1 MKFEFPDTGEG
12 VTEGQFLE
20 WKVNEGDQ
28 VEEDQIVG
36 EAETDKAVVDIP
48 APADGTVSELKASP
62 GDTVKVGDVI
72 MILDTGEGSAEEAN
86 GFKGSE
92 EKVAE
97 ETETEENKEDSG
109 KSSEASEDKT
119 DAVMGGSPSAS
130 SYDEDDKEE
139 SNSNKQASSSDSG
152 DVLAL
157 PKVRKL
163 AEEKGVDL
171 SKLGIDGRITEDDVI
186 EASGSG
192 KVQESQEESGEEE
205 SEGTSGKE
213 TEKTERNS
221 ETVSQNM
228 GDVNARPSVRRLA
241 REHDIEISMVDGSG
255 RDGEVTREDVLKAAG
270 EIEKDTEQED
280 TEPRQENNG
289 EDEPE
294 KVEKEELD
302 QKKASQDIR
311 HEGDVERVEMS
322 GVRKITAERMA
333 QSKDEA
339 AHVTHIEKADI
350 TELVELR
357 ESIKSDVDAHLTYL
371 PFIMKACVAALRE
384 HPDLNSELDTEHNEI
399 VRKKF
404 YDFNIAVD
412 TDRGLLVPKIEAV
425 DSRNMVEL
433 AEQIAEKASR
443 AQDGNLSK
451 DELEPGTFSITNLGV
466 IGGEAFTPIIYPPQS
481 AILGIGKIQD
491 TAEVV
496 NGEVV
501 PRKTVK
507 LSLSYDHR
515 VVDGAEAAKFMNKVI
530 EDLENP
536 KKLIID
542 M

>member
-1 MKFEFPDTGEG
+1 MRFEFPDTGEG

-20 WKVNEGDQ
+20 WKVNEGNE

-86 GFKGSE
+86 GSEGSE

-97 ETETEENKEDSG
+97 EPETEENKEDSEE
-109 KSSEASEDKT
+109 SSEDKT
-119 DAVMGGSPSAS
+119 DAVMVGSPSAS
-130 SYDEDDKEE
+130 SYDEDEKEE
-139 SNSNKQASSSDSG
+139 ETDSTNKNSESDSG

-171 SKLGIDGRITEDDVI
+171 SKLGIDGRITEEVVM

-213 TEKTERNS
+213 TEKTERDS

-228 GDVNARPSVRRLA
+228 GYVNARPSVRKLA

-255 RDGEVTREDVLKAAG
+255 RNGEITRDDILKAAG
-270 EIEKDTEQED
+270 EMDKNTEQED
-280 TEPRQENNG
+280 NEPRQENTG

-302 QKKASQDIR
+302 QEEASQDIR
-311 HEGDVERVEMS
+311 PEGDVEGVEMS

-333 QSKDEA
+333 QSKNEA

-371 PFIMKACVAALRE
+371 PFIMKACVAALRD

-399 VRKKF
+399 LRKKF

-412 TDRGLLVPKIEAV
+412 TDRGLMVPKIEDI

-433 AEQIAEKASR
+433 AEQIADKASR
-443 AQDGNLSK
+443 AQEGDLER
-451 DELEPGTFSITNLGV
+451 DEMAPGTFSITNLGV

-481 AILGIGKIQD
+481 AILGIGKIQE
-491 TAEVV
+491 TAEVLD
-496 NGEVV
+496 GEVV
-501 PRKTVK
+501 PRKTVM

-536 KKLIID
+536 KNLIID

>member
-1 MKFEFPDTGEG
+1 MKFKFPDTGEG
-12 VTEGQFLE
+12 VTEGKFLE
-20 WKVNEGDQ
+20 WKVNEGDE

-48 APADGTVSELKASP
+48 APGDGKVSELKASP

-72 MILDTGEGSAEEAN
+72 MILDTGKESAEEEL
-86 GFKGSE
+86 E
-92 EKVAE
+92 EA
-97 ETETEENKEDSG
+97 ETEGSKEDSG
-109 KSSEASEDKT
+109 GSSEDMT

-130 SYDEDDKEE
+130 SYDEEKEE
-139 SNSNKQASSSDSG
+139 ETESTEKASGSDSG

-157 PKVRKL
+157 PKVRRL

-171 SKLGIDGRITEDDVI
+171 SKLDIDGRITEEDVM
-186 EASGSG
+186 EASSSDEA
-192 KVQESQEESGEEE
+192 QESQEESMEEPE
-205 SEGTSGKE
+205 KE
-213 TEKTERNS
+213 TEKTTQEES
-221 ETVSQNM
+221 ETVSQDM
-228 GDVNARPSVRRLA
+228 GDVNARPSVRKLA

-255 RDGEVTREDVLKAAG
+255 RDGEVTREDILKAAG
-270 EIEKDTEQED
+270 EMDKNTEQED
-280 TEPRQENNG
+280 AETREEKVN
-289 EDEPE
+289 EDEDE
-294 KVEKEELD
+294 RVEKEESP
-302 QKKASQDIR
+302 QEEASQDIR

-322 GVRKITAERMA
+322 GVRKVTAERMA

-384 HPDLNSELDTEHNEI
+384 HPDLNSELDTEQNEI

-412 TDRGLLVPKIEAV
+412 TERGLLVPKIKDV

-433 AEQIAEKASR
+433 AEQIADKASR
-443 AQDGNLSK
+443 AQEGDLER
-451 DELEPGTFSITNLGV
+451 DEMEPGTFSITNLGV

-481 AILGIGKIQD
+481 AILGIGKIQE

-496 NGEVV
+496 DGEVV

-515 VVDGAEAAKFMNKVI
+515 VVDGAEAAKFMNKVV

-536 KKLIID
+536 KNLIID

>member
-1 MKFEFPDTGEG
+1 MEFKFPDTGEG

-20 WKVNEGDQ
+20 WKIDKGDE

-48 APADGTVSELKASP
+48 APADGIVKELKASP

-72 MILDTGEGSAEEAN
+72 MILDTDADV
-86 GFKGSE
+86 SE
-92 EKVAE
+92 EELQE
-97 ETETEENKEDSG
+97 ESEEHEERDAEDSKNNEG
-109 KSSEASEDKT
+109 EDMK

-130 SYDEDDKEE
+130 SYNEEENKDEPDSTEE
-139 SNSNKQASSSDSG
+139 DSDSG

-163 AEEKGVDL
+163 AEEKGINL
-171 SKLGIDGRITEDDVI
+171 SKLNIDGRITEEDVMK
-186 EASGSG
+186 ASESG
-192 KVQESQEESGEEE
+192 KTQETSEKPGKKAKKEEE
-205 SEGTSGKE
+205 TKE
-213 TEKTERNS
+213 KEEQENIP
-221 ETVSQNM
+221 QNM
-228 GDVNARPSVRRLA
+228 SDVTARPSVRKLA
-241 REHDIEISMVDGSG
+241 REHDIEISMLDGSG
-255 RDGEVTREDVLKAAG
+255 RDGEITREDVLEAAG
-270 EIEKDTEQED
+270 E
-280 TEPRQENNG
+280 TEPKETT
-289 EDEPE
+289 EESE
-294 KVEKEELD
+294 EESKKSETEEVKEENTD
-302 QKKASQDIR
+302 RPEIK

-322 GVRKITAERMA
+322 GVRKVTADRMA

-384 HPDLNSELDTEHNEI
+384 HPNLNSELDTESNEI

-412 TDRGLLVPKIEAV
+412 TDRGLLVPKIEDV

-433 AEQIAEKASR
+433 AEQIADKASR
-443 AQDGNLSK
+443 AQQG
-451 DELEPGTFSITNLGV
+451 ELEREEMESGTFSITNLGV

-481 AILGIGKIQD
+481 AILGIGKIQE

-496 NGEVV
+496 DGEVV

-515 VVDGAEAAKFMNKVI
+515 VVDGAEAAKFMNKVV

-536 KKLIID
+536 KNLIID

>member
-1 MKFEFPDTGEG
+1 MVKLKFEFPDTGEG

-20 WKVNEGDQ
+20 WKVKEGDQ

-72 MILDTGEGSAEEAN
+72 MILDTGEGSTEEADESEE
-86 GFKGSE
+86 SE
-92 EKVAE
+92 EKIAE
-97 ETETEENKEDSG
+97 EPETEESKEDSG
-109 KSSEASEDKT
+109 ENSEVSEDMT

-130 SYDEDDKEE
+130 SYDEDEKDEE
-139 SNSNKQASSSDSG
+139 SDSTEDDSESDSG
-152 DVLAL
+152 NVLAL

-163 AEEKGVDL
+163 AEEKGVNL
-171 SKLGIDGRITEDDVI
+171 SKLGIDGRITEEDVM
-186 EASGSG
+186 EASGAG
-192 KVQESQEESGEEE
+192 KAQESQEDQEE
-205 SEGTSGKE
+205 SVEEPEKE
-213 TEKTERNS
+213 TEKIKEAS
-221 ETVSQNM
+221 KTVSQGM
-228 GDVNARPSVRRLA
+228 EDVNARPSVRKLA

-255 RDGEVTREDVLKAAG
+255 RDGEVTREDVLKAAD

-280 TEPRQENNG
+280 TETRE
-289 EDEPE
+289 E
-294 KVEKEELD
+294 KVERGESSKVET
-302 QKKASQDIR
+302 SQDIR

-322 GVRKITAERMA
+322 GVRKVTAERMA

-384 HPDLNSELDTEHNEI
+384 HPDLNSELDTDHDEI
-399 VRKKF
+399 VRKNF

-412 TDRGLLVPKIEAV
+412 TERGLLVPKIEDV

-433 AEQIAEKASR
+433 AHQIADKASR
-443 AQDGNLSK
+443 AQEGNLER
-451 DELEPGTFSITNLGV
+451 DELDSGTFSITNLGV

-481 AILGIGKIQD
+481 AILGIGKIQE

-496 NGEVV
+496 DGEVV

-515 VVDGAEAAKFMNKVI
+515 VVDGAEAAKFMNKVV

-536 KKLIID
+536 KNLIID